1 MDPVVDIP
9 GIKAL
14 WHSVSGGDPEV
25 RIAIID
31 GPVDTT
37 HPTLSNARLTFDHP
51 PAVTPTA
58 AVRSEHGTHV
68 ASILVGQPDSAVL
81 GLVPNCT
88 AIVLS
93 IYTEREDGD
102 LAPSSQATLALAIN
116 RALAAGAHLIN
127 ISSGQLT
134 PTGQPQRILVDAVH
148 ACAKAGTLIIAAAGN
163 DGCRCLQVPAA
174 LDTVLA
180 VGACD
185 LDGRPLPFSNF
196 GDAYLDNGILAPGDQ
211 VKGASPNAHV
221 ALRSGTGFATP
232 VVTGVAALLLSRL
245 RAAGRDASPHAV
257 RTALLQSAI
266 PCTAGNDDAR
276 CLAGRLDV
284 PGAIAALLQTEADAD
299 AGVSPAQPR
308 APPTHVRPAQRPSL
322 APVFTSPAMREGTMA
337 NSMTTAASAP
347 RILGPDGTALVAS
360 AAVTPSEPPPQP
372 LSPQIA
378 IAAGTGAASPV
389 AESTAVMP
397 AAPPQA
403 AGTIWVPMSMPAMA
417 PAAWGPSQPGAMM
430 PNVPTSALRPAG
442 VTAAMQPRSAD
453 CGCGGVRPSQAT
465 AAAPQMAFP
474 IGRLYY
480 DFGTE
485 ARLDY
490 FVQAIAN
497 WRNGLA
503 GRVTEPDEFGP
514 GRDKSGDT
522 AAPYNPEILVRYLM
536 NQTPTEQR
544 AAGRCRK
551 QFPRRQRYHLDPHHR
566 RCPDLFDQAIRCVRT
581 WVYSSLVMAL
591 FLQEVSP
598 FPPGDERTIT
608 MFTKP
613 KGAGARYSKP
623 PLEPV
628 GERVTIAGQ
637 LDGSTTRLMNGTVLP
652 TLTADWRG
660 FYQWAITN
668 LYLPSEDG
676 GAPVPPPGLREFLE
690 RIYNEFRNVGV
701 SPQDRAL
708 NYSAINAHNA
718 NRIFQS
724 MGGTGMRLDTVEV
737 DRSVICRPESDCW
750 DVTYRFF
757 DPENVLTKS
766 RQVFQY
772 TIDVSDLVPVAV
784 GPLRQ
789 WQVY

>member
-9 GIKAL
+9 GVESL

-37 HPTLSNARLTFDHP
+37 HPTLSNARLTSDHP
-51 PAVTPTA
+51 PGVTPTV

-68 ASILVGQPDSAVL
+68 ASILVGQPGSAVL

-88 AIVLS
+88 ATVLS
-93 IYTEREDGD
+93 IYTEREDGE
-102 LAPSSQATLALAIN
+102 LAPSSQASLALAIN

-134 PTGQPQRILVDAVH
+134 PTGQAQRILADAVR
-148 ACAKAGTLIIAAAGN
+148 ACARAGTLIIAAAGN

-221 ALRSGTGFATP
+221 ALRSGTSFATP

-245 RAAGRDASPHAV
+245 RAAGRDANPHAV

-284 PGAIAALLQTEADAD
+284 PGAIAALLHTEADAD

-308 APPTHVRPAQRPSL
+308 APPAHVQPRPDQRPSL
-322 APVFTSPAMREGTMA
+322 APVFLTSRAMREGTMA
-337 NSMTTAASAP
+337 DLMTTAAAAP
-347 RILGPDGTALVAS
+347 RILGPDGTALVATT
-360 AAVTPSEPPPQP
+360 AVTPSEPPPQP
-372 LSPQIA
+372 LPPQVA
-378 IAAGTGAASPV
+378 MIAAGTGATAP
-389 AESTAVMP
+389 AAKSTAVMP
-397 AAPPQA
+397 AAPPPG
-403 AGTIWVPMSMPAMA
+403 AGTIWVPMSMPAMM
-417 PAAWGPSQPGAMM
+417 PATWGSNQPGTAM
-430 PNVPTSALRPAG
+430 PNMPTSALRPAAA
-442 VTAAMQPRSAD
+442 TTAMQPRSAD

-465 AAAPQMAFP
+465 PATPQMAFP

-514 GRDKSGDT
+514 GRDESGDT
-522 AAPYNPEILVRYLM
+522 AAPYNPEIFVQLPDEPDADRAA
-536 NQTPTEQR
+536 
-544 AAGRCRK
+544 AAGRHRK
-551 QFPRRQRYHLDPHHR
+551 
-566 RCPDLFDQAIRCVRT
+566 
-581 WVYSSLVMAL
+581 
-591 FLQEVSP
+591 
-598 FPPGDERTIT
+598 
-608 MFTKP
+608 
-613 KGAGARYSKP
+613 
-623 PLEPV
+623 
-628 GERVTIAGQ
+628 
-637 LDGSTTRLMNGTVLP
+637 
-652 TLTADWRG
+652 
-660 FYQWAITN
+660 
-668 LYLPSEDG
+668 
-676 GAPVPPPGLREFLE
+676 
-690 RIYNEFRNVGV
+690 
-701 SPQDRAL
+701 
-708 NYSAINAHNA
+708 
-718 NRIFQS
+718 
-724 MGGTGMRLDTVEV
+724 
-737 DRSVICRPESDCW
+737 
-750 DVTYRFF
+750 
-757 DPENVLTKS
+757 
-766 RQVFQY
+766 
-772 TIDVSDLVPVAV
+772 
-784 GPLRQ
+784 
-789 WQVY
+789 